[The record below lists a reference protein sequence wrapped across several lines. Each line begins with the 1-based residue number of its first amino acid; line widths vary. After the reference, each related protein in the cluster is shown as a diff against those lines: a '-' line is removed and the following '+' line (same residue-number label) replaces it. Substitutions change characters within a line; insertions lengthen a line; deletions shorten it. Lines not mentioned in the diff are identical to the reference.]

1 MSFLNVRRRPSP
13 AMIVALIALL
23 ISLGGTA
30 TAAGMLITSKDIR
43 NGTIRLVDLNKKTRK
58 QLTAHARN
66 ATHAGEADHA
76 DSVIDEATGN
86 TIGASSQ
93 PIAGDLLPLSA
104 DGHFPD
110 SVLPNTVAGSVLPN
124 IAARIYNSTDE
135 PMPLQIAGAPV
146 KRLTF
151 DRVSF
156 DTDNLFDPSH
166 PTALRAPITGVY
178 VINANVSWQ
187 ITGTAGHNRAV
198 YVYVNGHAISVDQ
211 RPPAEETR
219 QIVTTIYRLNAGDEV
234 EVGVGQDEAST
245 LNANAVGDY
254 APSLAMAWIAAG

>member
-13 AMIVALIALL
+13 AMIVALVALL
-23 ISLGGTA
+23 VSLGGTA
-30 TAAGMLITSKDIR
+30 TAAGMLITSKEIK

-58 QLTAHARN
+58 QLTAHSRSAQ
-66 ATHAGEADHA
+66 
-76 DSVIDEATGN
+76 SVTDEATGN
-86 TIGASSQ
+86 TLGASSQ

-104 DGHFPD
+104 DGHFP
-110 SVLPNTVAGSVLPN
+110 GSVLPN

-135 PMPLQIAGAPV
+135 PAPIHPISVPV

-156 DTDNLFDPSH
+156 DTDNLFDPAH
-166 PTALRAPITGVY
+166 PSALRAPITGVY

-187 ITGTAGHNRAV
+187 ISGTSGGNFAV
-198 YVYVNGHAISVDQ
+198 YVYVNGNAISVDQ

-219 QIVTTIYRLNAGDEV
+219 QVVTTIYRLNAGDQV
-234 EVGVGQDEAST
+234 EVGVAQDNAPT
-245 LNANAVGDY
+245 LSANAVGDY

>member
-13 AMIVALIALL
+13 AMVVALIALL
-23 ISLGGTA
+23 MSLGGTA

-58 QLTAHARN
+58 QLTAHARS
-66 ATHAGEADHA
+66 ATHASEADSA
-76 DSVIDEATGN
+76 DFVTDAATGN
-86 TIGASSQ
+86 AIGASSA
-93 PIAGDLLPLSA
+93 PSAGNLLPLSA
-104 DGHFPD
+104 DGHFP
-110 SVLPNTVAGSVLPN
+110 GSVLPN

-135 PMPLQIAGAPV
+135 PVLLQPTSLPV

-156 DTDNLFDPSH
+156 DTANLFDPSH
-166 PTALRAPITGVY
+166 PTWLRAPITGVY

-187 ITGTAGHNRAV
+187 ISGASGGNFAV

-219 QIVTTIYRLNAGDEV
+219 QVVTTIYRLNAGDEV
-234 EVGVGQDEAST
+234 EVGVGQDNAST